1 MEEIDFDVS
10 NYDLNEILSI
20 LDWNNDV
27 PLNPGMIKWK
37 IREYKAKYKKAPKHV
52 EFFEDVSERLLKE
65 WEKKNKQEYVNTLN
79 NGNAELDVKKIL
91 DDKYLG
97 DIKVTRLQPDMSAA
111 DFVPPFKHQLAQKN
125 DTVIIKYQ

>member
-37 IREYKAKYKKAPKHV
+37 IREYKEKYRKAPKHV

-91 DDKYLG
+91 DDKYL
-97 DIKVTRLQPDMSAA
+97 
-111 DFVPPFKHQLAQKN
+111 
-125 DTVIIKYQ
+125 